1 MAKKKK
7 KSVNMS
13 KKMWGAISVA
23 VVLIVSSVFVVSY
36 MDKYEGK
43 EQWIYIE
50 KGFSEKQLQDTLT
63 TKLGADFGEKV
74 CRIWSMMG
82 GDILESSGAYK
93 VEPGITAWQVGRNMA
108 KNYQSPITVTF
119 NNVRTMEQLAQ
130 RMSKKMKF
138 DEKDFLAVCDTMLV
152 REGFAPE
159 EFAAVFFPD
168 SYEFYWNATP
178 QKVVQTMLKYY
189 RKYWDEEKIAKA
201 KSLGL
206 TPIQVSTLASI
217 VEEETNKS
225 DERPKVARLY
235 LNRLDKKMKLQAD
248 PTLKFALGDFS
259 IRRLL
264 NEHKNVESP
273 YNTYKNEGLPPG
285 PIRIVNKKTLDAVLD
300 APKHDYLYMC
310 AKEDFSGYHNF
321 AVGYDEH
328 KANAKRYQA
337 ELDRRNIKK

>member
-7 KSVNMS
+7 KSVKMS
-13 KKMWGAISVA
+13 KKMWGAVLGAVA
-23 VVLIVSSVFVVSY
+23 LIVASIFVVSY

-50 KGFSEKQLQDTLT
+50 KGYSEKQLQDTLS
-63 TKLGADFGEKV
+63 TKLGADFGSKV
-74 CRIWSMMG
+74 YRLWSMMG
-82 GDILESSGAYK
+82 GEIIGSSGAYK
-93 VEPGITAWQVGRNMA
+93 VEPGITAWQVGRNMS

-138 DEKDFLAVCDTMLV
+138 DEKDFLSVCDTMLV

-159 EFAAVFFPD
+159 EFSAVFFPD

-189 RKYWDEEKIAKA
+189 RKYWDYEKIAKA

-264 NEHKNVESP
+264 NEHMKVESP
-273 YNTYKNEGLPPG
+273 YNTYKYEGLPPG

-300 APKHDYLYMC
+300 APKHDYIYMC

-321 AVGYDEH
+321 AVGYEEH